1 VIQAHEDKR
10 VIVAQRVTQAALDK
24 MVKMVL
30 MVILVIMVAEDHGVQ
45 LDHLEPRV
53 TREHVVAMEPM
64 ASLDPEVREI
74 KLVSSRE
81 EGGGGEGCSSF
92 SIVAMTQLNL
102 IELRPFQGR
111 LWQPLYDSYLIT
123 KNSYGGRDS

>member
-81 EGGGGEGCSSF
+81 EGGGGRGVHRS
-92 SIVAMTQLNL
+92 QL
-102 IELRPFQGR
+102 
-111 LWQPLYDSYLIT
+111 
-123 KNSYGGRDS
+123 

>member
-74 KLVSSRE
+74 KLVSRRE
-81 EGGGGEGCSSF
+81 GGGEGCSSF
-92 SIVAMTQLNL
+92 SFVAMTQLNL
-102 IELRPFQGR
+102 VEWTFP
-111 LWQPLYDSYLIT
+111 LIT
-123 KNSYGGRDS
+123 KILIKTKISSQLERASQN